1 MSLGSY
7 HPKGSNAPANH
18 VCRTAETHNR
28 SCPVGVAIRI
38 FYVCGYDA
46 KNEIEKDY
54 PRVKFA
60 EEGPQVI
67 KREFVEKL
75 EYAKFSPRFS
85 PFHSTLVASWV
96 ISLMDGLLKSVCVE
110 PLVPIDE

>member
-1 MSLGSY
+1 
-7 HPKGSNAPANH
+7 
-18 VCRTAETHNR
+18 VQ
-28 SCPVGVAIRI
+28 
-38 FYVCGYDA
+38 
-46 KNEIEKDY
+46 EIEKDY

-96 ISLMDGLLKSVCVE
+96 ISLVDFLFSFALFEAEFMRFFQDGWVAQERVRGASC
-110 PLVPIDE
+110 PYRRITRNRSATG